1 MPGHDA
7 IANLTQDQKGTAF
20 EGGPFITFGSG
31 TPSDGTSGTIAGG
44 KGAIYVNTAGGA
56 GTTMYVN
63 VGTLD
68 TPDWNAMSS

>member
-7 IANLTQDQKGTAF
+7 LAGLTQDQKGTAF
-20 EGGPFITFGSG
+20 EGGKFITFAAGA
-31 TPSDGTSGTIAGG
+31 PVDGTSGTITGG
-44 KGAIYVNTAGGA
+44 KGAIYVRTDGTA

-63 VGTLD
+63 VGTLS

>member
-7 IANLTQDQKGTAF
+7 VADLTKPQMGTGF
-20 EGGPFITFGSG
+20 EGGPFITFASG
-31 TPSDGTSGTIAGG
+31 TPTDGPSGTIAGG